1 MHSVN
6 ILIEKIGQ
14 KKECQYYSENN
25 LMKLRS
31 IYFPLSYLNKLYFH
45 YYNNLIYEEEEA
57 CF

>member
-31 IYFPLSYLNKLYFH
+31 IYLPLSYLNKLYFH
-45 YYNNLIYEEEEA
+45 HYNNL
-57 CF
+57 